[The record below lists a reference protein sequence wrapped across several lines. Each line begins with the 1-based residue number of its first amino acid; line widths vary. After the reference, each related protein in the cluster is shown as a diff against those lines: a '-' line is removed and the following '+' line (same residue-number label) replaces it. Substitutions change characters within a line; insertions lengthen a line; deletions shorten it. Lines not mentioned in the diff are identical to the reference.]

1 MTTRL
6 PQEVYEELGFT
17 HEQFEKA
24 MAMVQ
29 ELGSNRAADK
39 ALGLSSG
46 TVARWARAWLLA
58 SRALEENPQADP

>member
-6 PQEVYEELGFT
+6 PQEVYDELGFT
-17 HEQFEKA
+17 HEQFEQA

-39 ALGLSSG
+39 AMGLTGG
-46 TVARWARAWLLA
+46 TVARWARA
-58 SRALEENPQADP
+58 